1 MSHLEPSTHESSTA
15 RRILVVDDNEDAAWL
30 LAEALRGLGYEVRTS
45 HDGGCALDVA
55 RVWPPEF
62 VLLDLGLPDIDG
74 CSLCRKLLELPDRPR
89 MVAVTG
95 YGKPEDRA
103 RAREAGF
110 EAHLVKPVSLRDVST
125 AIEALARS

>member
-1 MSHLEPSTHESSTA
+1 MSPDTSPQLAGP
-15 RRILVVDDNEDAAWL
+15 RILVVDDNEDSAWL

-55 RVWPPEF
+55 RSWPPQI

-74 CSLCRKLLELPDRPR
+74 CSLCRQLLELPDRPH

-95 YGKPEDRA
+95 YGKPEDRE
-103 RAREAGF
+103 RAMQAGF
-110 EAHLVKPVSLRDVST
+110 EMHLVKPVSLREVES
-125 AIEALARS
+125 AIATLVVG